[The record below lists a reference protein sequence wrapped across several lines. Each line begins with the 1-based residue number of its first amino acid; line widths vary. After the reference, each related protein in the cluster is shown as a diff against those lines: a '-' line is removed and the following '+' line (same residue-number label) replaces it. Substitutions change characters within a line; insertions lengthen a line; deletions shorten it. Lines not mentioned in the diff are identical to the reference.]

1 MPFDTPATSTP
12 IVPSS
17 AVAYPSPP
25 RSYIQQKEEQ
35 QAPGARGARM
45 TVTLEAV
52 PDAAS
57 SSSRARRLRVPAHD
71 VPVAGVREAKEVV
84 KNFIA
89 THRVGRRSFGPRC
102 GVVAYD
108 GKPACRIDHDGRIWK
123 LDARGVPTGHEVGED
138 GEVVG
143 FDHEAAGGGR

>member
-1 MPFDTPATSTP
+1 MRTLTDATSTP
-12 IVPSS
+12 AVPSS

-25 RSYIQQKEEQ
+25 RSYLDKIENP
-35 QAPGARGARM
+35 ASPAARGARV

-71 VPVAGVREAKEVV
+71 VPVGSVREAKEAVRVFV
-84 KNFIA
+84 K

-102 GVVAYD
+102 GVVSWG

-123 LDARGVPTGHEVGED
+123 LDARGVPTGHEVDED
-138 GEVVG
+138 GGVVG